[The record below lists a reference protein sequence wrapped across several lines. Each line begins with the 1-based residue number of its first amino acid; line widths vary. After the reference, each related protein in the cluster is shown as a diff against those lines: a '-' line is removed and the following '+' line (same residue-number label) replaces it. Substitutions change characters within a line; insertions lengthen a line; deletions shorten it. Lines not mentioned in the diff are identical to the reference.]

1 MAGTSPSALS
11 RREYTILKVLWD
23 QGPLTVREVRE
34 LLAGAGA
41 REEIPYTTV
50 LSLLQLMERKG
61 YVVHEADGK
70 TYRYRAKVSRGPT
83 TRRVIR
89 IFSAVSSMALSNHCC
104 STWRM
109 TPGSILER
117 GRRCGRSW
125 NSGAR
130 HPNRRVLA
138 MTDRTRWWVE
148 ALGHWG
154 LAWAL
159 VVLFVG
165 GWISALPSSAGGGAV
180 CGLAA
185 GDVRGPGILPAIAGV
200 VPRSLVGDAR
210 DRFLTGPTGSHRAG
224 RPPRFRSWFENMA
237 GGMEAGPSNRHSAE
251 HRNRLDPRRSC
262 PGNADR

>member
-11 RREYTILKVLWD
+11 GREYTILKVLWD
-23 QGPLTVREVRE
+23 QGPLTVRKVRE

-70 TYRYRAKVSRGPT
+70 TYRYRAKVSGPDDT
-83 TRRVIR
+83 PGDPRFSRPFLRWLCR
-89 IFSAVSSMALSNHCC
+89 ITAAQR
-104 STWRM
+104 WRM

-165 GWISALPSSAGGGAV
+165 GWILLCRPRRAV
-180 CGLAA
+180 VRYVGWLLATFAGLAL
-185 GDVRGPGILPAIAGV
+185 LPAIAGV
-200 VPRSLVGDAR
+200 VPASRGAMPATASSPVRPVLIEPVGR
-210 DRFLTGPTGSHRAG
+210 RGSVPGSRTWPAAW
-224 RPPRFRSWFENMA
+224 RPA
-237 GGMEAGPSNRHSAE
+237 PSNR
-251 HRNRLDPRRSC
+251 RLRGASQQT
-262 PGNADR
+262 